1 MAMLDPLTGNLKG
14 KLGGMV
20 FQVRH
25 DYNYARKHVIPR
37 DPKTPKQL
45 EHRAKFGRIQHLG
58 SLWTEKLIR
67 PYLSKQFPN
76 QNAYN
81 KFVSHNYHA
90 HGDKE
95 KPELYAD
102 LIWNSSNLLSYEKR
116 HAINP
121 YRWYYD
127 FSVPS
132 YITGGNYYLICVK
145 FLKNGIVRNIQ
156 QRLYQ
161 NGVYQVLIEQSS
173 DRQVYN
179 GEAPFLVFLQSKSTG
194 SIISNSLTLRTTD

>member
-1 MAMLDPLTGNLKG
+1 MLDPLTGNLKG

-67 PYLSKQFPN
+67 PYLSQRFPN

-95 KPELYAD
+95 NPELYAD
-102 LIWNSSNLLSYEKR
+102 LIWNSSDLLSYEKQ
-116 HAINP
+116 HEINP
-121 YRWYYD
+121 NRYYYN

-132 YITGGNYYLICVK
+132 YITGGNYYLIYVK
-145 FLKNGIVRNIQ
+145 FLKNGIVHRIQ
-156 QRLYQ
+156 QKLYR
-161 NGVYQVLIEQSS
+161 NGVYQVLIPQSL
-173 DRQVYN
+173 DRQIYN
-179 GEAPFLVFLQSKSTG
+179 GEAPFLVFLQDKSTG
-194 SIISNSLTLRTTD
+194 NIISNSLTLRTTD